1 MSNNGGCELPC
12 WWGFEMG
19 VTSLDEV
26 RQFYMAFGT
35 YITEQ
40 VGDSG
45 LSALYAKFVDPQ
57 IDDGSQVRHTFIA
70 QDGIVIEAEI
80 EANYAPEYQIT
91 PILQQLGQ
99 PSEIWM
105 STIPE
110 PYYGLLPARFRLYF
124 PEQGVLVLYG
134 TGGVR
139 AEDTVN
145 VCFDGFDGREG
156 SILYLWN
163 PAIWDPDGNKTL
175 AERANGTGSALIPE
189 GYPINEVSNW
199 NVEDFYTVL
208 VNPTHTECLETP
220 ASLWPSP

>member
-1 MSNNGGCELPC
+1 
-12 WWGFEMG
+12 MG
-19 VTSLDEV
+19 VASLHEV
-26 RQFYMAFGT
+26 WQFYMAFGT

-40 VGDSG
+40 VGDNG
-45 LSALYAKFVDPQ
+45 LSALYATFVDPQ
-57 IDDGSQVRHTFIA
+57 IDDGRQVRHTFLA
-70 QDGIVIEAEI
+70 QDGVVIEAEI
-80 EANYAPEYQIT
+80 EVNFAPEYQIT

-139 AEDTVN
+139 VEDTVN
-145 VCFDGFDGREG
+145 ICFDGFDGREG

-189 GYPINEVSNW
+189 GYPTNEVSNW
-199 NVEDFYTVL
+199 NVEDFYTIL
-208 VNPTHTECLETP
+208 VNPAHTECLETP
-220 ASLWPSP
+220 ANLWPAP